1 MERAVTEAD
10 EILPLAARCDGGP
23 TRYGAVGL
31 LALATD
37 HVCEG
42 DLRRVLPQDRLPLYV
57 SRVAIAMELSV
68 DALAAMKGDIARATA
83 LLLPESRLDVIAY
96 GCTSGTMV
104 IGEDI
109 VFAEIRKVRPAIAC
123 TTPPTASLAAFAA
136 LGLKRIAVLAPYP
149 HAVNLQVRHY
159 LQAHGLDVPVFGGF
173 NKSKDADI
181 AAISVDSIVESA
193 LLLDRPDIDGL
204 FLSCT
209 GLRAIDAVARVE
221 AMLGKPVV
229 SSNQALAWHAMRLA
243 GCRDHISGFGRLL
256 SL

>member
-1 MERAVTEAD
+1 MEPAAAEAD
-10 EILPLAARCDGGP
+10 EILSLTSRCDGGP
-23 TRYGAVGL
+23 TRDGAVGL

-57 SRVAIAMELSV
+57 SRVTIATELSV
-68 DALAAMKGDIARATA
+68 DTLAAMRGDIARAAA

-109 VFAEIRKVRPAIAC
+109 VFAEIRKVRPGIAC
-123 TTPPTASLAAFAA
+123 TTPPTACLAAFAA
-136 LGLKRIAVLAPYP
+136 LGVKRIAVLAPYP
-149 HAVNLQVRHY
+149 HAVNLRVRRY
-159 LQAHGLDVPVFGGF
+159 LQLHGLDVPVFGGF
-173 NKSKDADI
+173 NKDKDADI
-181 AAISVDSIVESA
+181 AAISVDSIIESA
-193 LLLDRPDIDGL
+193 HLLDRPEIDGI

-209 GLRAIDAVARVE
+209 GLRAIDAVEPLE
-221 AMLGKPVV
+221 AMLEKPVV
-229 SSNQALAWHAMRLA
+229 TSNQALAWHAMRLA
-243 GCRDHISGFGRLL
+243 GCRDHISGFGHLL